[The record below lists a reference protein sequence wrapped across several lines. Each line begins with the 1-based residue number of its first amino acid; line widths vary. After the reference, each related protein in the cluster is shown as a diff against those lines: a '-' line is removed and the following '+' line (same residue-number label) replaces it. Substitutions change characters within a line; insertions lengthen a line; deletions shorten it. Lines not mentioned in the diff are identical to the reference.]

1 MLSPS
6 LLGESP
12 SVPQNGYEFFTS
24 GEADR
29 GDMTPQILLDYRMA
43 PDITEN

>member
-12 SVPQNGYEFFTS
+12 SVPQNGCEFFTS

-29 GDMTPQILLDYRMA
+29 EDTTLQMLPVRSIA
-43 PDITEN
+43 AAITEN

>member
-29 GDMTPQILLDYRMA
+29 GDMVPQMLPVRSMA
-43 PDITEN
+43 PYITEN